1 MQLELRH
8 ELRAAVLQRPAP
20 ETCRQRA
27 PLRRLSVPSGADC
40 PRAAP
45 AGAGSGTP
53 LPGQSGAPGVSSPAL
68 VKAAIAATAAT
79 SALMA
84 SQPRS
89 SARVSAN
96 NTPKNG

>member
-1 MQLELRH
+1 MKRSVIRRH
-8 ELRAAVLQRPAP
+8 PKEKTRDRI
-20 ETCRQRA
+20 
-27 PLRRLSVPSGADC
+27 
-40 PRAAP
+40 
-45 AGAGSGTP
+45 
-53 LPGQSGAPGVSSPAL
+53 GQSGAPGVSSPAL